1 MDPGG
6 DWGTAENS
14 RGSGGPRSDPRSW
27 APREAAASNKT
38 PEVTTPPPTGVC
50 LLSCVSCRNSE
61 DLSRVLQ
68 VVQRSQV
75 TLNESVGSALVS
87 SLAEGERVAD
97 IKPVLQ
103 QVSLISGEEG
113 GSMCSSHHQ
122 MEGRLRVQS
131 LASVL
136 SLACRLVDADLALEY
151 LAMWDR
157 TKSLPESLVGSLVAL
172 SRESGRM
179 EVMESLLTVL
189 RELQQPVGVESAAQF
204 RLWAQR

>member
-1 MDPGG
+1 M
-6 DWGTAENS
+6 
-14 RGSGGPRSDPRSW
+14 
-27 APREAAASNKT
+27 
-38 PEVTTPPPTGVC
+38 
-50 LLSCVSCRNSE
+50 
-61 DLSRVLQ
+61 
-68 VVQRSQV
+68 
-75 TLNESVGSALVS
+75 S

-103 QVSLISGEEG
+103 QVSLELIRARRSL
-113 GSMCSSHHQ
+113 CFPHHQ

-151 LAMWDR
+151 LATWDR
-157 TKSLPESLVGSLVAL
+157 TKSLPEPLVGSLVAL

-179 EVMESLLTVL
+179 DVMDSLLAIL
-189 RELQQPVGVESAAQF
+189 RELRQPVGVDSAAQF